1 MKPILH
7 ITSKKLTNKSLDL
20 IGSSKDIYSRIEY
33 FNKRNILVDRISTN
47 INLKDLYSNLKY
59 VNKNNYSEILIEHS
73 PSIFVQIYLYIKF
86 GKIIYR
92 SHNAEFYHRLHIFI
106 YNLKHFFNGIL
117 LNNKKIGPRNLVL
130 ILYRTFIVYFLN
142 IFRFLARDF
151 LTSILSKK
159 IFSNCEWEKK
169 NYWDY
174 FAKSK
179 TLNATPFLSGKY
191 LNKMNSEEDL
201 MKIKKNIIII
211 SGSIY
216 PNPISYEQIAS
227 VVELK
232 KLKQS
237 DIFQKFYFVVTGKVS
252 DGILKLLVKQKINE
266 LNNFYFYNDKNMYFK
281 NKELRNFE
289 TNLNAS
295 LMKNFKILGNED
307 YLTYYDLLKK
317 SKAMLFLTKAGFGF
331 KNKSLEAYAAKN
343 SLIMPKSL
351 AERFPSELKQIVY
364 SYDKI
369 NNLLDILI
377 EIDKKINFI
386 SDDLNDHIRK
396 SSFKSYDKV
405 FLNNENI

>member
-1 MKPILH
+1 MKPVLH
-7 ITSKKLTNKSLDL
+7 ITSKKLTDKSFDL
-20 IGSSKDIYSRIEY
+20 LGSSKDIYSRIEY

-47 INLKDLYSNLKY
+47 VNLKDLYNKLKY
-59 VNKNNYSEILIEHS
+59 INKNNYSEILIEHS

-117 LNNKKIGPRNLVL
+117 LNNKKIGLRNFVL
-130 ILYRTFIVYFLN
+130 ILYRTFIVYLLN
-142 IFRFLARDF
+142 IFRFLARDL

-179 TLNATPFLSGKY
+179 TFNATPFLSGKY
-191 LNKMNSEEDL
+191 LNKMNSEEDI
-201 MKIKKNIIII
+201 MKIKENIIII
-211 SGSIY
+211 SGSMH

-232 KLKQS
+232 SLKQK
-237 DIFQKFYFVVTGKVS
+237 DIFKKFKFLVTGKFS
-252 DGILKLLVKQKINE
+252 NGILNFLLKQKINE
-266 LNNFYFYNDKNMYFK
+266 LNNFFLYNDKNMYNK
-281 NKELRNFE
+281 DKELRNFE
-289 TNLNAS
+289 TNQNTG
-295 LMKNFKILGNED
+295 LMKDFKILGNKD

-331 KNKSLEAYAAKN
+331 KNKSLEAYATKN
-343 SLIMPKSL
+343 SLIMPKGL

-369 NNLLDILI
+369 YDLLDILI
-377 EIDKKINFI
+377 DIDKKTNFV
-386 SDDLNDHIRK
+386 SDDLNGLIRK
-396 SSFKSYDKV
+396 SSFNSYDKV
-405 FLNNENI
+405 FLNNEII